1 MKIEITN
8 EDKEKGVKSKIIK
21 HLSIDK
27 TKIPLT
33 EEEYEFM
40 RKAFDEHIAKHG
52 IAYGFVYNLFL
63 KEDRSEQ
70 QETTENRDN

>member
-1 MKIEITN
+1 MTKIEIIN

-33 EEEYEFM
+33 EEEYQFM
-40 RKAFDEHIAKHG
+40 RKAIDEHIAKHG
-52 IAYGFVYNLFL
+52 ISYGFVYNLFL
-63 KEDRSEQ
+63 KEDENELEKSE
-70 QETTENRDN
+70 D